1 MEIKDLKMIQM
12 RKAACAID
20 LGDGSERGEYVNQ
33 DYILNV
39 LGRPMRAIS
48 LMTSYYPLDKEFP
61 KRAHDAFSDAEIS
74 FQWDYPYDDYE
85 TYKGGL
91 VGLKDLEPFNW
102 MRDVRR
108 HGQDVCLTITV
119 DPNVS
124 DEHIRAIAKDLS
136 TFGRVMLR
144 VNHEASGDWFS
155 FTKRATYE
163 QLGQF
168 FAHFCDIV
176 HEEAKNVKLILCLN
190 GLSQEGDG
198 KIEMEKEFTPA
209 INACDIYSM
218 DRYMSLHW
226 GWPYDVA
233 TKETNQYYREKVK
246 NIYDMG
252 KACAKR
258 FEAVSGEKRP
268 MVLSEMNA
276 DGDVTGPYE
285 QCDMLKEFCRMLKE
299 DKEDWLEGFTFYQFR
314 DRGRLGLEWED
325 PNNSEVGIKLPLLD
339 TFKEI
344 INDEYFMPE
353 IKESSEQTLPAVLRW
368 GSAED
373 SDGIGLPIK
382 FEKEPVFCEAYF
394 KDELKDAN
402 LMMELNSRWF
412 YKAPGVEFVD
422 FMPAFFEGKKVA
434 GETLTLKIF
443 APPATGEND
452 ASQGDDWQM
461 NYYYKLE
468 KLPEIRVEFEAVAR

>member
-1 MEIKDLKMIQM
+1 MDEIKKVHLG
-12 RKAACAID
+12 KAKCAID
-20 LGDGSERGEYVNQ
+20 LGDGSERGEYVDQ

-48 LMTSYYPLDKEFP
+48 LMTSYYPLDEAFP
-61 KRAHDAFSDAEIS
+61 KRAHDAFSDQEIT

-91 VGLKDLEPFNW
+91 IGQLDKEPFNW

-108 HGQDVCLTITV
+108 HGQDVCLTVTM

-124 DEHIRAIAKDLS
+124 DEHIKAMAKDLS

-144 VNHEASGDWFS
+144 VNHEAGGDWFS
-155 FTKRATYE
+155 FTKRATYKE
-163 QLGQF
+163 IGDF
-168 FAHFCDIV
+168 FAHVCDIF

-190 GLSQEGDG
+190 GLSGDG
-198 KIEMEKEFTPA
+198 DGRIEKEDEFTSA
-209 INACDIYSM
+209 IKATDIFSM

-233 TKETNQYYREKVK
+233 CKETKNYYRETVK

-258 FEAVSGEKRP
+258 FEVVAGEKRP

-276 DGDVTGPYE
+276 DGDVTGPYD
-285 QCDMLKEFCRMLKE
+285 QSKMLKDFCEMLKADDE
-299 DKEDWLEGFTFYQFR
+299 NWLEGFTFYQFR

-325 PNNSEVGIKLPLLD
+325 PNNAEVGIRLPVMD
-339 TFKEI
+339 AFKEI
-344 INDEYFMPE
+344 INDEFFMPSMDEKEE
-353 IKESSEQTLPAVLRW
+353 IALPAKLRW

-373 SDGIGLPIK
+373 SDGLAISVK
-382 FEKEPVFCEAYF
+382 FENEPVFCEAYF
-394 KDELKDAN
+394 EDELKDAN
-402 LMMELNSRWF
+402 LMMEINGRWF
-412 YKAPGVEFVD
+412 YKAPGVNFVD
-422 FMPAFFEGKKVA
+422 FMPAFFEGGKVKDK
-434 GETLTLKIF
+434 TLSLKLF
-443 APPATGEND
+443 APPASGEND
-452 ASQGDDWQM
+452 PASGEDWNI
-461 NYYYKLE
+461 NYYYELNN
-468 KLPEIRVEFEAVAR
+468 LPKIRVEYSPVI

>member
-1 MEIKDLKMIQM
+1 MSKIQLIHM
-12 RKAACAID
+12 GKAKCAID
-20 LGDGSERGEYVNQ
+20 MGDGSERGEYVNQ
-33 DYILNV
+33 DYMINT
-39 LGRPMRAIS
+39 LGRPMRAVS
-48 LMTSYYPLDKEFP
+48 LMTSYYPLDEAFP
-61 KRAHDAFSDAEIS
+61 KRAHDAFSDKEIS

-91 VGLKDLEPFNW
+91 IGQLDKEPFNW
-102 MRDVRR
+102 MRDVRK
-108 HGQDVCLTITV
+108 HGQDACLTITV

-124 DEHIRAIAKDLS
+124 DDHIRAMAKDIS

-144 VNHEASGDWFS
+144 INHEAGGDWFS

-163 QLGQF
+163 EIALF
-168 FAHFCDIV
+168 FAHVCDIF

-190 GLSQEGDG
+190 GLDPDG
-198 KIEMEKEFTPA
+198 RIEKEDAFAPA
-209 INACDIYSM
+209 IKACDIFSM

-233 TKETNQYYREKVK
+233 KKDTKNYYREKVK

-258 FEAVSGEKRP
+258 FEAVAGEKRP

-285 QCDMLKEFCRMLKE
+285 QCDMLREFCSLLKE
-299 DKEDWLEGFTFYQFR
+299 EEEKWLEGFTFYQFR

-325 PNNSEVGIKLPLLD
+325 PNNPDVGIKLPLMD

-344 INDEYFMPE
+344 INDEFFMPSIEKKKE
-353 IKESSEQTLPAVLRW
+353 ISLPAKLRW
-368 GSAED
+368 GGAED
-373 SDGIGLPIK
+373 SEGIAIEIP
-382 FEKEPVFCEAYF
+382 FEKEPVFFEAYF

-402 LMMELNSRWF
+402 LMMEINGKWF
-412 YKAPGVEFVD
+412 YKAPGNECVD
-422 FMPAFFEGKKVA
+422 FMPAFFEGEKASGK
-434 GETLTLKIF
+434 TLTLKIF
-443 APPATGEND
+443 APPSTGEND
-452 ASQGDDWQM
+452 PAQGDDWAE
-461 NYYYKLE
+461 NWYYTLN
-468 KLPEIRVEFEAVAR
+468 KLPEIRLEYKAVI